1 MIRKINTFFSLAP
14 APAFLLGFIY
24 SVLSQD
30 HSHMNHG
37 MHHFEW
43 EMPLMWIIMAFAHVS
58 PWLMWYQQ
66 RKYQKVKVLPEK
78 QQ

>member
-1 MIRKINTFFSLAP
+1 M
-14 APAFLLGFIY
+14 
-24 SVLSQD
+24 
-30 HSHMNHG
+30 HHG

-66 RKYQKVKVLPEK
+66 KKYQKVKVFPEK